1 MEIFE
6 GLIEELNQIV
16 LTAKKAPLNSQDIV
30 LNKAKMISVVEKLK
44 ANFPPEFREAS
55 KIVRERDYI
64 LQSAKTYA
72 ENIMDEATARAQQ
85 AIGESDIVQKSQEK
99 ANAIMK
105 EAEAY
110 YTKLEYEARLVSYNI
125 LRDVNTQL
133 TNGVDIVR
141 SKMQELQQP
150 TTSNIMRQ

>member
-64 LQSAKTYA
+64 LQSAKS
-72 ENIMDEATARAQQ
+72 TASDRGIRHSAK
-85 AIGESDIVQKSQEK
+85 ITRESK
-99 ANAIMK
+99 
-105 EAEAY
+105 
-110 YTKLEYEARLVSYNI
+110 RYNERSGGI
-125 LRDVNTQL
+125 LHKIRIWSTSCFIQH
-133 TNGVDIVR
+133 
-141 SKMQELQQP
+141 SKGRKY
-150 TTSNIMRQ
+150 SINKRCRYC